1 METKLFIDTKK
12 LIQSQKG
19 LIFMKD
25 MLTQNNIKLDQV
37 IQNI

>member
-1 METKLFIDTKK
+1 METKLFIHTKK
-12 LIQSQKG
+12 LIQSLKG
-19 LIFMKD
+19 FIFMKD